1 MKEQVTADEYSATI
15 SADSV
20 VRALELNATNGADD
34 RVIEVPRKQ
43 DGEAS
48 VRRAF
53 RGSERYA
60 NPDSAPVHIRPEDLV
75 DDGFERPPT
84 RGSVEIDLLDVPRE
98 PYERTEEDE
107 AAIEEAHQELIEVW
121 ESDARS
127 MARAEHN
134 IELYDHNGE
143 VCAIV
148 TIVGV

>member
-60 NPDSAPVHIRPEDLV
+60 NPDSAPVHI
-75 DDGFERPPT
+75 
-84 RGSVEIDLLDVPRE
+84 
-98 PYERTEEDE
+98 
-107 AAIEEAHQELIEVW
+107 ELIEVW